1 MDGFKVA
8 IVGATSLA
16 GQEIIRVL
24 EQRNFP
30 VSSLHL
36 YSSGRGAGRH
46 LYYNHQPI
54 QVGETG
60 TNSFSN
66 IDIAF
71 FVATDEVSRHFAPRA
86 VDSGALAV
94 DTSTVFRMEPMVPLI
109 IPEIN
114 PDDMKNHQGIVACP
128 GCTTIEMVL
137 PLHPLHKVNPIKRIV
152 VATYQSA
159 SGLGSEAMD
168 ELTLQ
173 TKQVMAAEG
182 TMPRLFPHQ
191 IGFNILPQ
199 VGVFMDSGYT
209 REELS
214 LGEETQKVLHDPD
227 ITVSATCVRV
237 PVYIGHCASINVE
250 FSHPVDSDEAEDVLS
265 EAPGVR
271 VIDDPTVNL
280 YPQPW
285 TATGMDEVL
294 VGRIRQDFTHPSG
307 LAMWVAVDNIR
318 KGASL
323 NSVQIAEEITR
334 RGWLKSRG

>member
-1 MDGFKVA
+1 MEGFKVA

-24 EQRNFP
+24 EQRSFP

-60 TNSFSN
+60 TNSFQD
-66 IDIAF
+66 IDISF
-71 FVATDEVSRHFAPRA
+71 FVATDEVSRHFVPKA
-86 VDSGALAV
+86 VDSGALAI
-94 DTSTVFRMEPMVPLI
+94 DTSSVFRMEPMVPLI
-109 IPEIN
+109 LPEIN
-114 PDDMKNHQGIVACP
+114 AEDMKNHQKIIAMP
-128 GCTTIEMVL
+128 SCTTIEMIL
-137 PLHPLHKVNPIKRIV
+137 PLYPLHKINPLRRIIV
-152 VATYQSA
+152 STYQSA

-191 IGFNILPQ
+191 IGFNVLPQ

-209 REELS
+209 REELNM
-214 LGEETQKVLHDPD
+214 GEETQKLLHDTE
-227 ITVSATCVRV
+227 IKVTATCVRV

-250 FSHPVDSDEAEDVLS
+250 FSHPIDSGEAADILA

-271 VIDDPTVNL
+271 VMDDTSVNL

-294 VGRIRQDFTHPSG
+294 AGRIRQDFTHDNG

-318 KGASL
+318 KGAAL
-323 NSVQIAEEITR
+323 NSVQIAEEITK